1 MGWYKRFVL
10 PLPCMAS
17 GRIDLRGLSTYIK
30 SQGGIQKNESFGL
43 GKVDIMNDEDKT
55 IGSNLPDPK
64 EIEKEIN
71 EFLANKYGN
80 RIRVMGTQIGP
91 WPGVDETGGGEPIK
105 LDAEPSHIRFD
116 MKPAELHEYLD
127 RFVIRQDLAKEM
139 LSTKICTHFNRI
151 RYFQQKGE
159 TEEREGIGRI
169 KSNMILIGPT
179 GVGKTYLIKL
189 IARKIGV
196 PFVKGDA
203 TKFSETGYVGGDV
216 EDLIRDLVQ
225 EADGDI
231 EKAQYGII
239 YIDEIDKIAS
249 SGNIIGIDVSR
260 TGVQRNLLK
269 PMEETEVDLKV
280 AHDPVS
286 LMEAA
291 AHFQKTGKRLKRT
304 INTRDILF
312 IVSGAFNGLDEIVSK
327 RMSRKG
333 LGFGASLKVKENK
346 TDLLREVKSE
356 DLIEY
361 GFESEF
367 VGRLPVIAVLEDL
380 DEEDLFKILKN
391 RYSSVVTAKKQD
403 FKSYGIDI
411 HFTNESLSKIAALAH
426 KEKTGARALI
436 SVMEKIL
443 VGFERMLPSTD
454 ITRLAVTDELVA
466 DPRTFLKD
474 FLVDDSHP
482 SRCEIFDRIDAQER
496 AELLEELRARCEEFE
511 KACGKAANEWALEI
525 IVDACMKQGLTP
537 ETVYR
542 RFIKVEQEIHA
553 FEKEFESLYNLR
565 IRFSEEA
572 LRELIGLVLNDSEEA
587 LIVCRKIFQN
597 YHHGLKLVMERTK
610 DQEFT
615 IPKEAIRNPE
625 RFLNDMI
632 QKTYHQQQEVGE
644 RP

>member
-1 MGWYKRFVL
+1 MDTKDDD
-10 PLPCMAS
+10 
-17 GRIDLRGLSTYIK
+17 IRGT
-30 SQGGIQKNESFGL
+30 NF
-43 GKVDIMNDEDKT
+43 
-55 IGSNLPDPK
+55 PDPK
-64 EIEKEIN
+64 EVEKEIN
-71 EFLANKYGN
+71 EFLASKYGN

-91 WPGVDETGGGEPIK
+91 WPGAEETGTGHTIK
-105 LDAEPSHIRFD
+105 ADVGSSVIHFD

-127 RFVIRQDLAKEM
+127 RFVIRQDAAKEM
-139 LSTKICTHFNRI
+139 LATKVCTHFNRI
-151 RYFQQKGE
+151 RYFQERGDGE
-159 TEEREGIGRI
+159 DREGLGRI
-169 KSNMILIGPT
+169 KNNIILIGPT

-189 IARKIGV
+189 IARKLGV

-216 EDLIRDLVQ
+216 EDLVRDLVQ

-239 YIDEIDKIAS
+239 YVDEIDKIAS
-249 SGNIIGIDVSR
+249 TGNVIGLDVSR
-260 TGVQRNLLK
+260 SGVQRNLLK

-312 IVSGAFNGLDEIVSK
+312 IVSGAFNGLDEIISK
-327 RMSRKG
+327 RLARKG
-333 LGFGASLKVKENK
+333 LGFGATLKGQDDRS
-346 TDLLREVKSE
+346 DLLREVKAE

-380 DEEDLFKILKN
+380 DEDDLYKILKN

-411 HFTNESLSKIAALAH
+411 RFTDGSLRRMAALAH

-443 VGFERMLPSTD
+443 VGFERTLPSTFVKRF
-454 ITRLAVTDELVA
+454 TVTEELVER
-466 DPRTFLKD
+466 PRML
-474 FLVDDSHP
+474 LQEILDDESHS
-482 SRCEIFDRIDAQER
+482 SRCEAFDQIDAQER
-496 AELLEELRARCEEFE
+496 ADLMKELETRRQELEKSF
-511 KACGKAANEWALEI
+511 GKVLTGAALEAV
-525 IVDACMKQGLTP
+525 VDASVSQGIAP
-537 ETVYR
+537 ETMYR
-542 RFIKVEQEIHA
+542 RYIKIDSEIHD
-553 FEKEFESLYNLR
+553 FEKEFEGLYGLK
-565 IRFSEEA
+565 IRFADDA
-572 LRELIGLVLNDSEEA
+572 LHELIRRVLNGSEEA

-597 YHHGLKLVMERTK
+597 YHHGLKLVMERTG
-610 DQEFT
+610 QYEFV
-615 IPKEAIRNPE
+615 IPREAIENPE

-632 QKTYHQQQEVGE
+632 QLTYRQQDSEE
-644 RP
+644 KA